1 MRTMAKMPHS
11 GEYAEILRSLQRQLK
26 AAELEIANQKWLI
39 NELLKSPSW
48 RLTYRHSF
56 RTRSG
61 WRLHAPPHQPFKG
74 ESTLIQSSVTLP
86 STMWVTL
93 QKELGHRWN
102 PRGIKPKMSNY
113 PLRSAQGKKHLNSL
127 RLTSGYLSEQYCR

>member
-1 MRTMAKMPHS
+1 MAKMPHS

-61 WRLHAPPHQPFKG
+61 WRLHAPPPPAFQGRIDLDPKLGDLAVNDVGNLTEGVGPPVESARHQTKD
-74 ESTLIQSSVTLP
+74 EQLP
-86 STMWVTL
+86 VAVCA
-93 QKELGHRWN
+93 G
-102 PRGIKPKMSNY
+102 
-113 PLRSAQGKKHLNSL
+113 
-127 RLTSGYLSEQYCR
+127 